1 MKTRAVVALGIILL
15 ARQVAFADGSYQSTS
30 QVTGGMLVE
39 QLKSIPF
46 AHLPENSFAPT
57 NTLIMVHGNQKA
69 IVTKDSTEIIDLD
82 KETITRIDT
91 AKRTYTVV
99 TFAQMRQAL
108 ANMPKQ
114 MQEAQARMKQAQQP
128 RTDLKMSFDVSVKD
142 TGVTKTVNGLSAQ
155 EKVITLRMQVITN
168 PNSLVSGAG
177 NAMTYVVTT
186 DVWLAPDPPEMK
198 EIEEFDL
205 RAGPKMMGGTDL
217 SAFATG
223 ARANASAGMAALLGG
238 QPGSAEAMAQMGKE
252 TEKLKGTRV
261 LETASLSGNGGTGAS
276 GTLMEMTT
284 QKTHFSQ
291 ELIPPSVFQV
301 PSGYTKVQS
310 PFERMGK

>member
-1 MKTRAVVALGIILL
+1 MKTRTVAALGIILL
-15 ARQVAFADGSYQSTS
+15 VSQTAFADASYQSTS
-30 QVTGGMLVE
+30 QVTGGTLVE
-39 QLKSIPF
+39 QLKSIPY

-69 IVTKDSTEIIDLD
+69 VVTKDSTEITDLD

-108 ANMPKQ
+108 ANLPKQ
-114 MQEAQARMKQAQQP
+114 MQEAQARMKQAQRP
-128 RTDLKMSFDVSVKD
+128 RTDLKTSFEVSVKD
-142 TGVTKTVNGLSAQ
+142 TGVTKVVNGLNAE
-155 EKVITLRMQVITN
+155 EKVITLQMHVSN
-168 PNSLVSGAG
+168 PNSPASGAG
-177 NAMTYVVTT
+177 NGLTYMVTT
-186 DVWLAPDPPEMK
+186 DVWIAPDPPEMK

-205 RAGPKMMGGTDL
+205 RAGQKMMGAADL
-217 SAFATG
+217 SAIAAG
-223 ARANASAGMAALLGG
+223 ARANDSAGIAALFGG

-252 TEKLKGTRV
+252 LAKLKGTRV
-261 LETASLSGNGGTGAS
+261 LETRSMSGNGQPTGGQA
-276 GTLMEMTT
+276 LMQMTT
-284 QKTHFSQ
+284 EKAHFSQ
-291 ELIPPSVFQV
+291 EAIPPSVFQV